1 MAEPDKRLL
10 LKACFFLYISF
21 HLYISFCV
29 LLYRK
34 STFGFFVFSIW
45 VFFHEHSRIIGLQ
58 EKGEGIS
65 LTPYYHFPPL
75 HRHLDISR
83 EITAESSFLHIA
95 SSRSWTGNL
104 SSFTIFSQS
113 RTLLNSFE
121 KLVGDKFQSLWRRHV
136 LSDYK
141 GTRTYNH
148 LVREQTLNNL
158 VNSTMTSLTK

>member
-21 HLYISFCV
+21 HVSYCTEKAPL
-29 LLYRK
+29 
-34 STFGFFVFSIW
+34 FFFFSIW

-83 EITAESSFLHIA
+83 EITAERSFLHIA

>member
-1 MAEPDKRLL
+1 MAELDKRLL
-10 LKACFFLYISF
+10 LKACFFLYISL
-21 HLYISFCV
+21 HVSYCTEKAPLV
-29 LLYRK
+29 
-34 STFGFFVFSIW
+34 FFVFSIW

-65 LTPYYHFPPL
+65 LTPYYHFSSL

-83 EITAESSFLHIA
+83 EIIAESSSLHIA

-113 RTLLNSFE
+113 RPLLNSFE
-121 KLVGDKFQSLWRRHV
+121 KLVGDKFQSLWRGHV

-148 LVREQTLNNL
+148 VVRERTLNNL